1 MLKRTKIVATLG
13 PSTDPVGTLERLL
26 RAGVNVFRLNFSH
39 GTTAE
44 HRQRITQVREASRK
58 TGIPVAL
65 LGDLQGPKIRIARF
79 LDQKIT
85 LTPNDHFTLDAGMD
99 PSAGD
104 QQAVGIDY
112 KQLPDDCQPGDILLL
127 DDGRIQLKV
136 EKIEDAKI
144 LTRVLIGGVL
154 SNNKGINR
162 LGGGLSVN
170 ALTDKD
176 RFDIKFAAE
185 IDFDYIAVSFPR
197 SAEDLVEARRLLDKS
212 QSRAELI
219 AKVERAE
226 SVANPDVL
234 DAIILASDGV
244 MVARGDL
251 GVEIGDAELIG
262 VQKHLIRRAR
272 ELNRFVITATQMME
286 TMIHNPMPTRAEV
299 FDVAN
304 AILDGTDAVMLS
316 AETAAGD
323 YPVEVVEAMTRICQG
338 AEKHQLSAPV
348 PTSHKQICERVDQ
361 AIARSTMYTANS
373 LVGVRAIVCLT
384 ESGSTPLWMSRIRS
398 GIPIYAMTR
407 NTRTL
412 RRMTLYRG
420 VQPIFF
426 DVTAIDPT
434 RINEA
439 IIAGLKAD
447 GRVATGD
454 IILLTRGS
462 LIGAHGQTNLLHILH
477 VA

>member
-79 LDQKIT
+79 LNQKIT

-197 SAEDLVEARRLLDKS
+197 SAEDF
-212 QSRAELI
+212 
-219 AKVERAE
+219 
-226 SVANPDVL
+226 N
-234 DAIILASDGV
+234 
-244 MVARGDL
+244 
-251 GVEIGDAELIG
+251 
-262 VQKHLIRRAR
+262 
-272 ELNRFVITATQMME
+272 
-286 TMIHNPMPTRAEV
+286 
-299 FDVAN
+299 
-304 AILDGTDAVMLS
+304 
-316 AETAAGD
+316 
-323 YPVEVVEAMTRICQG
+323 
-338 AEKHQLSAPV
+338 
-348 PTSHKQICERVDQ
+348 
-361 AIARSTMYTANS
+361 
-373 LVGVRAIVCLT
+373 
-384 ESGSTPLWMSRIRS
+384 
-398 GIPIYAMTR
+398 
-407 NTRTL
+407 
-412 RRMTLYRG
+412 
-420 VQPIFF
+420 
-426 DVTAIDPT
+426 
-434 RINEA
+434 
-439 IIAGLKAD
+439 
-447 GRVATGD
+447 
-454 IILLTRGS
+454 
-462 LIGAHGQTNLLHILH
+462 
-477 VA
+477 

>member
-13 PSTDPVGTLERLL
+13 PSTDTDGVLERLL
-26 RAGVNVFRLNFSH
+26 KAGVNVFRLNFSH
-39 GTTAE
+39 GSSTD
-44 HRQRITQVREASRK
+44 HRKRVERAREASRK

-65 LGDLQGPKIRIARF
+65 MADLQGPKIRIARF
-79 LDQKIT
+79 RNQKIT
-85 LTPNDHFTLDAGMD
+85 LAPGDLFTLDAAMD
-99 PSAGD
+99 PTAGT
-104 QQAVGIDY
+104 QESVGIDY
-112 KQLPDDCQPGDILLL
+112 KELPKDCLPADQLLL
-127 DDGRIQLKV
+127 DDGRIQLEVLSIKDSKIYTKV
-136 EKIEDAKI
+136 I
-144 LTRVLIGGVL
+144 IGGTL

-162 LGGGLSVN
+162 MGGGLSVD
-170 ALTDKD
+170 ALTAKD

-185 IDFDYIAVSFPR
+185 IDFDYVAVSFPR
-197 SAEDLVEARRLLDKS
+197 SAEDLIEARRLLDES
-212 QSRAELI
+212 QSRAEII

-226 SVANPDVL
+226 TVVDHQTL
-234 DAIILASDGV
+234 DSIILASDGV

-338 AEKHQLSAPV
+338 AEKQQLVAPV
-348 PTSHKQICERVDQ
+348 PTAPTKSCERIDQ
-361 AIARSTMYTANS
+361 AIARSAMYTANG
-373 LVGVRAIVCLT
+373 LIGVRAIVCLT

-398 GIPIYAMTR
+398 GLPIYALTR
-407 NTRTL
+407 NSRTL

-426 DVTAIDPT
+426 DATALNKD
-434 RINEA
+434 RINDA
-439 IIAGLKAD
+439 ILAGLKAD
-447 GRVATGD
+447 GRIASGD
-454 IILLTRGS
+454 IVLLTRGS
-462 LIGAHGQTNLLHILH
+462 LIGAHGQTNLMQILQ
-477 VA
+477 VQ